1 MKYLAVNPQT
11 GETLASD
18 GKGPWQPVRAVN
30 PETGEEVEL
39 VHGKY
44 WKPVLPT
51 DVKQESVPF
60 EPKSGY
66 NAITGKALAPGE
78 EPPTGVGQY
87 GDTGFEGVMRALGA
101 PQTAVMGALI
111 AKPGERLKG
120 AYEAFRREI
129 VQDEPRPDYESKF
142 LGFEE
147 GSQSQQKG
155 QREVPQE
162 GPAWEPQPQT
172 ISTITGKPI
181 EPTGNVELSKAIAT
195 LGVQALTDPMV
206 WMAPA
211 ANRLLK
217 AIAPAFQDDTVL
229 GRVASLV
236 DEAQK
241 GDREA
246 AELVAQIF
254 EMESRS
260 PKIESATL
268 MDQMDLGPKSGKSA
282 EESAQ
287 VFEREMGRLGGPVRD
302 YLRKEAEY
310 RRLFDEAEL
319 ERRIQQLASEYEPEL
334 PPAIQQQIKSEG
346 EEIPNAIQ
354 EQETSTV
361 YEGLSGPQVSA
372 QGPQE
377 MPIEGSGA
385 RIRGGGQEAGQEAE
399 STIKEPWR
407 LTKNEYEKSIE
418 KIGFQKTR
426 RKIGKENWYS
436 TRKIKKFYVPSIFN
450 SAEVKKAGIIRHGIK
465 HPDGFEGIIAKKEPY
480 RDYYQVEIIDGAK
493 GQLFF
498 KRYPNKMPTREQLL
512 NDVYFQSHS
521 KSIQQAIKDNKPVPR
536 HVIEEYRG
544 EPWADEALGR
554 INKNGPTLSFLG
566 TQNAWETL
574 VDATKGLAER
584 FQRRRPA
591 VEDTVEQVAKRPL
604 LRLDVTYKAAKRL
617 AREKLSG
624 EPVIEDKDLGLLRN
638 LLQRDFWIGQK
649 FPEAK
654 VHFDIED
661 EAQAMRA
668 DLFLKH
674 RSLIV
679 DDEGRH
685 LLYQLSPEGQKKV
698 EKALWEGDRL
708 GKVWEDKE
716 LAESFGLNES
726 EIGVYRAYRSY
737 FDAILKDI
745 KDYLVREADEL
756 GLRKYII
763 KAKNPTG
770 ETSTIIA
777 HSRFEADNLMQTL
790 AREGYETALE
800 VQEDELKKI
809 LTELE
814 ARKGYMPHIRKPG
827 KYYVTAIKDG
837 EEFGRF
843 HYNSKAE
850 AVAAQEALEKE
861 GYKTTIGK
869 IDEFPEELAFSM
881 NSANLAALTQK
892 VASSKY
898 TQIINNLYQTIGKA
912 PWEEL
917 KGLNYPQRK
926 QVARLLVNLRASSPE
941 VVESTLSTVNPKVA
955 NAYKAIMEGFYHDPR
970 FEDLRNMVS
979 LANAE
984 RRLVPEIKDALLRPI
999 VEEFKARGFMRHG
1012 LRRRPEYWSGFEKG
1026 NVAEIADLYGSG
1038 YAGWRSK
1045 VWRAKRHWEEL
1056 AEADVFKQHRLTKRR
1071 QHLVQELLRNQT
1083 QIDRTTGKIRSLAFI
1098 KYLLGSIKPGV
1109 VNSTQTA
1116 VQTMPELTHILRK
1129 GGVPAHKAVAE
1140 GIVLANKWAA
1150 KIASGQ
1156 LGPEE
1161 LKLLDAAERTGA
1173 LNANWAYELMG
1184 KAPGGMGSLGQKTMD
1199 KLGWLW
1205 ENVEKFN
1212 RKVAFLSSY
1221 EAYQKAGLDADQ
1233 AFRKAIESVH
1243 RTQGVYGKRNLL
1255 ELEKAVVAGGLG
1267 PTIRATRSL
1276 KTYNE
1281 NLLSHLWSLGVDKKD
1296 RIAALQMLATLG
1308 IIAGPVAFPLGETV
1322 LDVIRDRFGVDFRKE
1337 ARDKLSDFW
1346 YRVANY
1352 GLAGALG
1359 IDLSGSLQVDMPFLG
1374 PISKHLATAV
1384 TPEEVSGAVGKGIGE
1399 EFTGVP
1405 GSLFTTAFKAASDVA
1420 RGEYGR
1426 AAEEIAP
1433 KFIGDVLKASR
1444 EAKEGVVSRRG
1455 VPLFDRKGQP
1465 YVPTST
1471 ESLLTATGFQPAR
1484 KSLLR
1489 REQYDYKQM
1498 LEMHKKRVS
1507 ELYTQLQQA
1516 RLRGDRQASRRIINE
1531 LKALREWEIKHG
1543 ISRIMPRITP
1553 RSLRQSLRRKNRA
1566 DKRMLRYL
1574 RSTKGV
1580 PYPPAL

>member
-1 MKYLAVNPQT
+1 MKYLAVNPKT

-18 GKGPWQPVRAVN
+18 GKSPWQPVRAVN
-30 PETGEEVEL
+30 PDTGEEVEL
-39 VHGKY
+39 IHGKY

-51 DVKQESVPF
+51 DVPQENVPF

-66 NAITGKALAPGE
+66 DALTGKALAPGE
-78 EPPTGVGQY
+78 EPQTGVGQY
-87 GDTGFEGVMRALGA
+87 GDTGFEGAMRALGA
-101 PQTAVMGALI
+101 PQTAVMGALT
-111 AKPGERLKG
+111 AKPGERLRG
-120 AYEAFRREI
+120 AYKAFRREI
-129 VQDEPRPDYESKF
+129 VQDEPRPDYESEF
-142 LGFEE
+142 LGF
-147 GSQSQQKG
+147 G
-155 QREVPQE
+155 QRGQPQEDEQREAPKE
-162 GPAWEPQPQT
+162 GPAWEPQPQS
-172 ISTITGKPI
+172 ISTITGKPV

-195 LGVQALTDPMV
+195 MGVQALTDPMV

-217 AIAPAFQDDTVL
+217 AIAPAFHDEAML

-254 EMESRS
+254 EIESKP
-260 PKIESATL
+260 PKIEGATL
-268 MDQMDLGPKSGKSA
+268 MDQLGLGPKAGKSA

-287 VFEREMGRLGGPVRD
+287 VFESEMGRLGGPVRD
-302 YLRKEAEY
+302 YVQKEQEY
-310 RRLFDEAEL
+310 KRLFDEAEL
-319 ERRIQQLASEYEPEL
+319 NRRIQQLASEYEPEL
-334 PPAIQQQIKSEG
+334 PLSIQSRYIAEKMGVPKEKALPPGGATTPQALPPGQGFEMREPPPKTNLLYGPRDKITITHDPRDEMPAIIGGRQAPDNLPWEYKPVVRPKGDPYKTEKAALYALKARIKSG
-346 EEIPNAIQ
+346 KLPGALEEYRVVKLPQ
-354 EQETSTV
+354 GG
-361 YEGLSGPQVSA
+361 YGLQ
-372 QGPQE
+372 
-377 MPIEGSGA
+377 
-385 RIRGGGQEAGQEAE
+385 RIRPEEAE
-399 STIKEPWR
+399 SF
-407 LTKNEYEKSIE
+407 N
-418 KIGFQKTR
+418 
-426 RKIGKENWYS
+426 NVDA
-436 TRKIKKFYVPSIFN
+436 IKKPDITDIAQQLGGQQQQQQGSGQPS
-450 SAEVKKAGIIRHGIK
+450 
-465 HPDGFEGIIAKKEPY
+465 
-480 RDYYQVEIIDGAK
+480 
-493 GQLFF
+493 
-498 KRYPNKMPTREQLL
+498 T
-512 NDVYFQSHS
+512 
-521 KSIQQAIKDNKPVPR
+521 
-536 HVIEEYRG
+536 
-544 EPWADEALGR
+544 
-554 INKNGPTLSFLG
+554 TLSFMG
-566 TQNAWETL
+566 TQQVWETL

-591 VEDTVEQVAKRPL
+591 VEDPIEQAAKRPL
-604 LRLDVTYKAAKRL
+604 LRPDATYKAAKRL
-617 AREKLSG
+617 AREKISG
-624 EPVIEDKDLGLLRN
+624 EPVIEDKDLGLIRN
-638 LLQRDFWIGQK
+638 LVQRDFWIGQK

-679 DDEGRH
+679 DEDGNH

-708 GKVWEDKE
+708 GRVWNDKD

-726 EIGVYRAYRSY
+726 EIGIYRAYRSY

-745 KDYLVREADEL
+745 KDYISREADEL
-756 GLRKYII
+756 GLRKYVI
-763 KAKNPTG
+763 KAKNPAG

-790 AREGYETALE
+790 AREGYKATLE

-827 KYYVTAIKDG
+827 KYYVTAMKGDQ
-837 EEFGRF
+837 EFGRF

-869 IDEFPEELAFSM
+869 IGEFPEELAFSM

-898 TQIINNLYQTIGKA
+898 TQIINNLYQMVGQA
-912 PWEEL
+912 PWAEL
-917 KGLNYPQRK
+917 KGLNYAQRK
-926 QVARLLVNLRASSPE
+926 QIARLLVNLRASSPE
-941 VVESTLSTVNPKVA
+941 VVEGTLSTVNPKVA
-955 NAYKAIMEGFYHDPR
+955 NAYKSIMEGFYHDPR
-970 FEDLRNMVS
+970 FEDLRNIVS
-979 LANAE
+979 MANAE

-1012 LRRRPEYWSGFEKG
+1012 LRRRPEYWAGFEKG

-1056 AEADVFKQHRLTKRR
+1056 AEADVFKQKRLTKRR
-1071 QHLVQELLRNQT
+1071 QNLVQELLRNQT
-1083 QIDRTTGKIRSLAFI
+1083 QLDRTSGKIRSLAFI
-1098 KYLLGSIKPGV
+1098 KYLLGSIKPAV

-1129 GGVPAHKAVAE
+1129 GGIPAHKAVAE
-1140 GIVLANKWAA
+1140 GVALANKWAA
-1150 KIASGQ
+1150 KVAAGQ

-1161 LKLLDAAERTGA
+1161 MRLLEAAERTGA

-1184 KAPGGMGSLGQKTMD
+1184 KAPGGMESLGQKAMD

-1243 RTQGVYGKRNLL
+1243 RTQGIYGKRNLL

-1267 PTIRATRSL
+1267 PTIRATRAL

-1281 NLLSHLWSLGVDKKD
+1281 NLLSHLWSLGVDEKD

-1308 IIAGPVAFPLGETV
+1308 IIAGPVAFPLGETA
-1322 LDVIRDRFGVDFRKE
+1322 LDVIRDRFGVDLRKE

-1374 PISKHLATAV
+1374 PISKHLTTAV
-1384 TPEEVSGAVGKGIGE
+1384 SPEEVSGAVGKGLGE
-1399 EFTGVP
+1399 ELTGVP

-1433 KFIGDVLKASR
+1433 KFIGDVFKARR

-1516 RLRGDRQASRRIINE
+1516 RLKGDRQAFRRIINE
-1531 LKALREWEIKHG
+1531 LKALRDWEIKHG
-1543 ISRIMPRITP
+1543 ISGVMPRITP

-1574 RSTKGV
+1574 RTTKSV
-1580 PYPPAL
+1580 PYPPVL